1 MSDPRE
7 LRIGIIGCDTSHA
20 IEFTARLNDAGHP
33 GHVAGARVVVAHPTV
48 SPDMPWSQTRA
59 AGFVEE
65 LQTRHG
71 VEMVGSIEALLER
84 CDAVL
89 LCSLDGRA
97 HPEQVTPVLR
107 AGLPVF
113 LDKPVAGSLT
123 EAERIYELASETG
136 TPLFSSSALRWYP
149 GIQSLVEAD
158 AGVVRGAVS
167 YGPAPIEPTHP
178 DLFFYGIHPT
188 EALFTVLGVGCQ
200 SVQRTTTP
208 HLSVVTGLWRDEK
221 VGTLHALHRWP
232 AEYKVIKFG
241 DATVVEQQDAGDYTP
256 LLRQIIA
263 FFGSGVAPVSPA
275 ETLEIYAF
283 MAAADE
289 SKRRGGAMVELNE
302 VRGERWRI

>member
-7 LRIGIIGCDTSHA
+7 IRIGIIGCDTSHA
-20 IEFTARLNDAGHP
+20 IEFTARLNDAGHS
-33 GHVAGARVVVAHPTV
+33 GHVAGARVVVARPTV

-59 AGFVEE
+59 AGFVED

-97 HPEQVTPVLR
+97 HPEQVAPVLR

-123 EAERIYELASETG
+123 EAERIYELAAETG
-136 TPLFSSSALRWYP
+136 TPLFSGSALRWYP

-167 YGPAPIEPTHP
+167 YGPALIEPTHP

-188 EALFTVLGVGCQ
+188 EALFTVLGTGCQ
-200 SVQRTTTP
+200 NVQRTTTR
-208 HLSVVTGLWRDEK
+208 HLSVVTGLWKDEK

-241 DATVVEQQDAGDYTP
+241 DAAVVEQQDAGDYTP

-289 SKRRGGAMVELNE
+289 SKRRGGARVELNE
-302 VRGERWRI
+302 VRGERWQI

>member
-1 MSDPRE
+1 M
-7 LRIGIIGCDTSHA
+7 
-20 IEFTARLNDAGHP
+20 
-33 GHVAGARVVVAHPTV
+33 
-48 SPDMPWSQTRA
+48 
-59 AGFVEE
+59 
-65 LQTRHG
+65 
-71 VEMVGSIEALLER
+71 
-84 CDAVL
+84 
-89 LCSLDGRA
+89 
-97 HPEQVTPVLR
+97 
-107 AGLPVF
+107 F
-113 LDKPVAGSLT
+113 LDKPVAGSLL
-123 EAERIYELASETG
+123 EAERIYELAAETG

-149 GIQSLVEAD
+149 GIQSLVKID

-188 EALFTVLGVGCQ
+188 EALFTVLGTGCQ

-208 HLSVVTGLWRDEK
+208 HLSVVTGLWKDEK

-241 DATVVEQQDAGDYTP
+241 DVAVEEQQDAGDYTP

-283 MAAADE
+283 MEAADE
-289 SKRRGGAMVELNE
+289 SKRRGGAKVGLNE